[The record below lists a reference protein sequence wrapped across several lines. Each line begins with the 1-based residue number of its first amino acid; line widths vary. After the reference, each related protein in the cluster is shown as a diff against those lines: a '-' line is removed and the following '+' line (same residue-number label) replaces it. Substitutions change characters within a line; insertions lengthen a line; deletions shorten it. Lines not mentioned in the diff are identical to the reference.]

1 MLGVQYDP
9 PNHKFA
15 IYTPLFLP
23 IFVPLFASILARYKK
38 FKARRAKPTAAVAA
52 AAAATTTAA
61 NKAKS
66 E

>member
-38 FKARRAKPTAAVAA
+38 FKARRAKPTAA